1 MITPSERRF
10 LERVGKSETAR
21 VRTSNGYQSILTL
34 VERGYIAMVD
44 ADTVRLTD
52 AGRAELEERARFCR
66 YYFTRGLL
74 TLPGED
80 YESGWCM
87 LPPHT
92 SGDHLFPGGNRRPFA
107 PPKDE

>member
-1 MITPSERRF
+1 MTITPGEHRF
-10 LERVGKSETAR
+10 LERVGKSETAQ

-52 AGRAELEERARFCR
+52 AGRAELEERAKFCR
-66 YYFTRGLL
+66 FYFTRGLL
-74 TLPGED
+74 GD

-92 SGDHLFPGGNRRPFA
+92 SGDHLFPGGNRCPFA
-107 PPKDE
+107 PSKDE